1 MRSNRKHEMP
11 VKRLIIVAVFLSIL
25 GLVIIHIAYKLCG
38 PEWLVSEWSAGD
50 ALSYYGALIA
60 SVITI
65 YGLYLTFMD
74 NRKGISEQSRLDKLP
89 FIGIIMLNQNHRI
102 PLFEF
107 EDPTAIQLESRA
119 FKGTHEGYYYTETRP
134 DTFFCVIENGKTV
147 VKRALPKEKLSL
159 IRFHGI
165 EIVHVA
171 SGISLTTHHNL
182 LYIPLEVTNVGNGAA
197 IDLHFGFNKLDNGIK
212 ITERYTPPIPL
223 KIDSDLYIAIYADND
238 QNENCGQYLMEYYYK
253 DIFGNHYVQKQVFE
267 LGVDTEKNYYG
278 TLENG
283 MQQEMIDHSM
293 LPHVLQEGN

>member
-1 MRSNRKHEMP
+1 MKSNRKHEMP

-119 FKGTHEGYYYTETRP
+119 FKGTHYT
-134 DTFFCVIENGKTV
+134 
-147 VKRALPKEKLSL
+147 
-159 IRFHGI
+159 
-165 EIVHVA
+165 
-171 SGISLTTHHNL
+171 
-182 LYIPLEVTNVGNGAA
+182 PLEVTNVGNGAA
-197 IDLHFGFNKLDNGIK
+197 IDLHFGFNKLDNRIK